1 MWKEIAIEMPFLMVN
16 DLNMFLLLDKKN
28 ILCQFLYCP
37 ILFLPFSDLLF
48 LTDWY
53 YNFSIPC
60 NANTAEG
67 IRGK

>member
-1 MWKEIAIEMPFLMVN
+1 MPFLMVN